1 MAPATRPVR
10 VLARSQDDGATW
22 SDPEPVE
29 IPGFPVPIP
38 ITGPILK
45 LGGGDLA
52 CQFEVNKPYRD
63 TGTWRHHARESFD
76 GARTS

>member
-1 MAPATRPVR
+1 
-10 VLARSQDDGATW
+10 VLLTW
-22 SDPEPVE
+22 SDDAGRSWRPPLDPFVFS
-29 IPGFPVPIP
+29 PDRRTTGPRPIP